1 MIYGCRLYPNKL
13 KDIVNRHLSTA
24 IDEIEREG
32 SIQRNEMA
40 MINLMKN
47 ILIGAKKILKKANR
61 YRVPHCSGCE
71 RCQCTDFVY
80 KDYYCCEENDTM
92 RRFGSLV

>member
-1 MIYGCRLYPNKL
+1 
-13 KDIVNRHLSTA
+13 
-24 IDEIEREG
+24 
-32 SIQRNEMA
+32 
-40 MINLMKN
+40 MKN

-61 YRVPHCSGCE
+61 YRVPHCSSCE

-92 RRFGSLV
+92 QRFRSLGVDHPPKTSPKWCPKRAKKGGE

>member
-1 MIYGCRLYPNKL
+1 MNKDTIYGSLVFISADNVNRLEKIYGCRLYPNKL

-40 MINLMKN
+40 MIKLDEKYP
-47 ILIGAKKILKKANR
+47 NR
-61 YRVPHCSGCE
+61 SE
-71 RCQCTDFVY
+71 KDF
-80 KDYYCCEENDTM
+80 EE
-92 RRFGSLV
+92 S